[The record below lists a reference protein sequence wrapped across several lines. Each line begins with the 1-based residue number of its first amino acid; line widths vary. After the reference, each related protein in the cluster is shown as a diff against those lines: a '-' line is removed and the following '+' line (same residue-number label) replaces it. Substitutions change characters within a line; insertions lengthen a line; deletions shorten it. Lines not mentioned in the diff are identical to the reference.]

1 MSDVRQMLAK
11 KMESVERRMDVY
23 NHPKPI
29 EKQDSDTD
37 HKNTGGDRLK
47 DLIGAKV
54 DRYFTK
60 YCGYDGSDLAVKYM
74 GKPISEIMQE
84 ERKLGNLLR
93 DAEQELD
100 KFLSEQYENAK
111 AKNSWASLTE
121 KDIDDLSH
129 RYVEEY
135 VIRSCA
141 GSDEE
146 GKAAHEKYMKLD
158 DEVSRLRV
166 QHNAVLLAKADYIEC
181 NPDLIRELQDKRRIE
196 DLKKSGLLRE
206 LGLVEKDE
214 ENNEEVSE

>member
-11 KMESVERRMDVY
+11 KMESVERRIDGY

-60 YCGYDGSDLAVKYM
+60 YSGYDGSALAVKYM

-93 DAEQELD
+93 EAEQELD
-100 KFLSEQYENAK
+100 KFISEQYENARD
-111 AKNSWASLTE
+111 KNSGKSLTE
-121 KDIDDLSH
+121 KDIDALSKS
-129 RYVEEY
+129 YIEEY
-135 VIRSCA
+135 VIGSRA

-146 GKAAHEKYMKLD
+146 EKAAHEKYIRLD

-166 QHNAVLLAKADYIEC
+166 EHNAVLLAKADYIDS
-181 NPDLIRELQDKRRIE
+181 NSDLIRELQDKKRRE
-196 DLKKSGLLRE
+196 DLKKSGLLSE

-214 ENNEEVSE
+214 ENNEG

>member
-11 KMESVERRMDVY
+11 KMESVERRMDDY

-47 DLIGAKV
+47 DVVGAKV
-54 DRYFTK
+54 NRYFTK
-60 YCGYDGSDLAVKYM
+60 YSGYDGSALAVKYM

-84 ERKLGNLLR
+84 ERKLGNLLSE
-93 DAEQELD
+93 AEQELD

-111 AKNSWASLTE
+111 ARNSWSSLPE
-121 KDIDDLSH
+121 KDIDALST

-141 GSDEE
+141 GSGEE
-146 GKAAHEKYMKLD
+146 EKAAHEKYIKLD

-166 QHNAVLLAKADYIEC
+166 EHNAVLLAKADYIDS
-181 NPDLIRELQDKRRIE
+181 NPDLIRELQDKIRRD
-196 DLKKSGLLRE
+196 DLKKSGLLSE
-206 LGLVEKDE
+206 LGLVEKTE
-214 ENNEEVSE
+214 ENNEG

>member
-11 KMESVERRMDVY
+11 KMESVERRMDGY

-60 YCGYDGSDLAVKYM
+60 YSGYDGSALAVKYM

-93 DAEQELD
+93 EAEQELD
-100 KFLSEQYENAK
+100 KFISEQYENARD
-111 AKNSWASLTE
+111 KNSGKSLTE
-121 KDIDDLSH
+121 KDIDALSKS
-129 RYVEEY
+129 YVEEY
-135 VIRSCA
+135 VIGSRA

-146 GKAAHEKYMKLD
+146 EKAAHEKYIRLD

-166 QHNAVLLAKADYIEC
+166 EHNAVLLAKADYIDS
-181 NPDLIRELQDKRRIE
+181 NSALIRELQDKKRRE
-196 DLKKSGLLRE
+196 DLKKSGLLIE
-206 LGLVEKDE
+206 LGLEEKVE
-214 ENNEEVSE
+214 ENNEGVK